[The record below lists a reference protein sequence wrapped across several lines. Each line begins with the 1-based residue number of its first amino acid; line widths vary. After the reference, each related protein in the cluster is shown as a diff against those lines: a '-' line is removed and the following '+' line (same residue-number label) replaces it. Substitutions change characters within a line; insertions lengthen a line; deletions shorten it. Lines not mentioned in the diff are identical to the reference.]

1 MDINVSEQ
9 YKQEAYDLIRSIYK
23 FIPYYNQIKGTYLG
37 MQFILNMM
45 GLCAT
50 ITELWAPRTNLEN
63 FSDDATFF
71 REDEIF
77 ATRRFIEDV
86 GKSNVK
92 DYFLTS
98 RFDVDINY
106 KTGISLAEFNG
117 MANTIIDVIM
127 KIRPVT
133 RCLRR
138 LYYLLIIN
146 TDIHFNYLL
155 ENSGYDADEL
165 NDFGV
170 EKKVFNY
177 IWNITGNPQAYKT
190 DFNTGLNQLN
200 RIFVPW
206 LALDALYIPAK
217 KTEPYYDYDARTH
230 TLKNTYFNL
239 FELDMKLR
247 KSQQKTFR
255 FKMYVREKET
265 LKDVK
270 SELYVVNIGTDVD
283 FEIDRNGFFINFKG
297 AAKTLLNKFFVG
309 TNFNTHDI
317 FLTTSFSIFLGTKYL
332 FQEDVPLDWNI
343 QDLMNEYS
351 GLIAEVSSKYDPLF
365 LLSEKGDVILTY
377 ETDNYSYTSTL
388 QYVDDNN
395 KTFDVIYQDEETT
408 AKLVV

>member
-1 MDINVSEQ
+1 MDINVPEQ

-45 GLCAT
+45 GLCAN
-50 ITELWAPRTNLEN
+50 ITELWAPRTGLEN
-63 FSDDATFF
+63 FSDDTTFF

-77 ATRRFIEDV
+77 ATRRFIENI
-86 GKSNVK
+86 GKSEVK
-92 DYFLTS
+92 NYFLTS

-117 MANTIIDVIM
+117 MASTIIDVIM

-155 ENSGYDADEL
+155 ENSGYDADKL

-170 EKKVFNY
+170 DKKVFSY

-190 DFNTGLNQLN
+190 DFNNDLKQLN
-200 RIFVPW
+200 CIFVPW
-206 LALDALYIPAK
+206 LTLDALYIPAK

-239 FELDMKLR
+239 FKLDMKLR

-283 FEIDRNGFFINFKG
+283 FKIDRNGFFINFKG

-317 FLTTSFSIFLGTKYL
+317 FLATSFSIFLGTNYL
-332 FQEDVPLDWNI
+332 FQEDVQLDWDI

-351 GLIAEVSSKYDPLF
+351 GLIAETSNHNKPVF
-365 LLSEKGDVILTY
+365 LLSEKSDAILTY
-377 ETDNYSYTSTL
+377 ETDNY
-388 QYVDDNN
+388 
-395 KTFDVIYQDEETT
+395 K
-408 AKLVV
+408 